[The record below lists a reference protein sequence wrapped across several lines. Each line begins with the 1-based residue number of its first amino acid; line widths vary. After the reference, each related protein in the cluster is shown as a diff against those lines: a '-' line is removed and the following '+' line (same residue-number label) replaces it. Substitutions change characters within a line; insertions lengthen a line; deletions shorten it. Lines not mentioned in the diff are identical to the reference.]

1 MEPQWIKSLLGTRLS
16 DRSRGQYVLALEY
29 AANWYRLCHDGEP
42 FPLARVP
49 ACPMD
54 DTAIAGFVE
63 DQLPVI
69 RDGHVVSSMN
79 PEVHRA
85 LQYLGYFQGHPCP
98 SEATTRW
105 RLKVMH
111 ACQNR
116 LHPGYYS
123 GKLAFRQGEAR
134 VSAEWQ
140 RVNAALGSHKIA
152 ASGRDFVHQLR
163 GVCTE
168 TPDGIRNR
176 ALVTLMQLLTTGQL
190 ARLRLGDLNLGNIQ
204 VGEALVPVVEIT
216 IDHPAN
222 QFQRNYPHRRLFGPD
237 AEAVT
242 LWWTHRVQDDL
253 GMRDDALSQGLP
265 FFVRYT
271 RAGRTATVSREWV
284 LKTFHRLARASS
296 LEVAGGICR
305 PSMIRSL
312 GDWESAEYGRLVVI
326 ADQLGLERVES
337 VYRILKGSLWK
348 RVVP

>member
-1 MEPQWIKSLLGTRLS
+1 M
-16 DRSRGQYVLALEY
+16 ALQY

-54 DTAIAGFVE
+54 DTAIAEFVE

-69 RDGHVVSSMN
+69 KDGQVVSSMN
-79 PEVHRA
+79 REVHRA
-85 LQYLGYFQGHPCP
+85 LQDLGYFHGHPCP

-111 ACQNR
+111 ACQDR
-116 LHPGYYS
+116 LHPGYDS
-123 GKLAFRQGEAR
+123 GERAFQKGKAR

-140 RVNAALGSHKIA
+140 RVNAALGSHKLA

-190 ARLRLGDLNLGNIQ
+190 ARLRLGDLSLGTIQ
-204 VGEALVPVVEIT
+204 VGEALAPVVDIT
-216 IDHPAN
+216 IEHPAN
-222 QFQRNYPHRRLFGPD
+222 KFQRNYPRRRLFGSD

-242 LWWTHRVQDDL
+242 LWWAHRVHDDL
-253 GMRDDALSQGLP
+253 GVRGDSPSPGLRL
-265 FFVRYT
+265 FVRYT
-271 RAGRTATVSREWV
+271 RGGRTATVSREWV
-284 LKTFHRLARASS
+284 LMTFHRLARASG

-312 GDWESAEYGRLVVI
+312 GDWESAENARLVVI
-326 ADQLGLERVES
+326 ADQLGLERVDS
-337 VYRILKGSLWK
+337 VYRILKNVSHWTEDS
-348 RVVP
+348 